1 MAEDD
6 FGIDSLAAY
15 LHLTPAQVQKM
26 SERGTLPGRKVAGQ
40 WRFSRPA
47 IHHWLEQRMGA
58 LDDEELIVL
67 EGALRQSQAVPPDEN
82 ISIADM
88 LPLEAIAAP
97 LDART
102 RSSAI
107 TSMVELAAQT
117 GLLWDPE
124 KMSEA
129 VRQRED
135 MQPTALDTGVALLHP
150 RRPLPSILAQPFLA
164 LGRTD
169 RGIPFGGS
177 RGSLTDVFFLICS
190 VDDAG
195 HLRTLARLARLIGDL
210 PFLGELREA
219 ESAEAIH
226 ELIATRE
233 KKLVG

>member
-1 MAEDD
+1 MVDDD
-6 FGIDSLAAY
+6 FGIDSLADY
-15 LHLTPAQVQKM
+15 LHITPTQVLKLAD
-26 SERGTLPGRKVAGQ
+26 RGVLPGRKVGGQ
-40 WRFSRPA
+40 WRFSRAA

-58 LDDEELIVL
+58 LDDDELVQL
-67 EGALRQSQAVPPDEN
+67 EGALRRSQSIPPEDRVSISELLPVNAISVPL
-82 ISIADM
+82 A
-88 LPLEAIAAP
+88 
-97 LDART
+97 ART
-102 RSSAI
+102 RSSVI
-107 TSMVELAAQT
+107 SSMVDVATQT
-117 GLLWDPE
+117 GWLWDPE
-124 KMSEA
+124 KMVDA

-195 HLRTLARLARLIGDL
+195 HLRTLARLARLLGDMA
-210 PFLGELREA
+210 FLGELREA
-219 ESAEAIH
+219 ETALAIH
-226 ELIATRE
+226 ELIEARE